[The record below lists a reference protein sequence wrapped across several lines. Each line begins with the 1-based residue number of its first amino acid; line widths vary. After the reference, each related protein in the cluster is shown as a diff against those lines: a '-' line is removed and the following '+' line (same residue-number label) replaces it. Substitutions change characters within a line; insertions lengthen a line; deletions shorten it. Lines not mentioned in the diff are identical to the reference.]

1 MKVFNAVKV
10 LGAACLFAGMAF
22 AQEKDYEVSFSN
34 ELSTD
39 TITYTK
45 AKGHEK
51 DSATVFAGVVEKA
64 EAGFESEKLS
74 FSVMGEWT
82 FEPVKSV
89 EDALDDN
96 DVKGN
101 KFTLT
106 DHDWFIEF
114 RPIKEFAIGWNDD
127 LFVSGSSLPVWDDD
141 IKAGNYTTNDGI
153 ALIARPVEGLT
164 IGAGLDKC
172 SFSGDDDDF
181 KPVINFGANYEYQ
194 DMFAAGVA
202 VQNVAGSAIKN
213 EEGDKELRKLTVGVF
228 ASITAVENLTLNL
241 GYTHNDYEGIDF
253 GLVNPFENFN
263 IIGQN
268 VATLGATY
276 EANGLSLAA
285 DAAFNFN
292 GADDTDEEGLTQFAE
307 ADENKN
313 RYDAY
318 FGLCVEYAITEQFTA
333 GVTGLVALD
342 LSSNDD
348 VFADKAD
355 LYFAVGP
362 AVKYALNDHNEFSV
376 GVNFEKA
383 GSDYQA
389 MNIPL
394 SWTYNF

>member
-1 MKVFNAVKV
+1 MKVFNAVKI
-10 LGAACLFAGMAF
+10 LSAACLFAGIAF

-34 ELSTD
+34 ELSSD

-51 DSATVFAGVVEKA
+51 DSATVFAGAVEKA
-64 EAGFESEKLS
+64 EASFESEKLS
-74 FSVMGEWT
+74 LGVMGEWT

-101 KFTLT
+101 QFTLT

-114 RPIKEFAIGWNDD
+114 RPIKELAIGWNDD

-153 ALIARPVEGLT
+153 AIIARPVEGLT
-164 IGAGLDKC
+164 IGAGLDQ
-172 SFSGDDDDF
+172 SAFSLDDDDF

-202 VQNVAGSAIKN
+202 VQNVAGSAIEN
-213 EEGDKELRKLTVGVF
+213 DDGDKELRKLTVGVF

-276 EANGLSLAA
+276 EAGPLSLAA
-285 DAAFNFN
+285 DMAFNFN
-292 GADDTDEEGLTQFAE
+292 GADDTDEEGLEAFAE
-307 ADENKN
+307 SDENK
-313 RYDAY
+313 YDAY
-318 FGLCVEYAITEQFTA
+318 FGLRAEYAVTEQITA

-348 VFADKAD
+348 VFEDKAD

-362 AVKYALNDHNEFSV
+362 AVKYALNDNNEFSL

-389 MNIPL
+389 INVPI

>member
-51 DSATVFAGVVEKA
+51 DSATVFAGIVEKA

-101 KFTLT
+101 QFTPT

-172 SFSGDDDDF
+172 SFGGDDDDY
-181 KPVINFGANYEYQ
+181 KPIINFGANYEYQ
-194 DMFAAGVA
+194 NMFAAGVA
-202 VQNVAGSAIKN
+202 VQNVAGSSVD
-213 EEGDKELRKLTVGVF
+213 GDKRKLTVGAF

-307 ADENKN
+307 ADEN

>member
-1 MKVFNAVKV
+1 MKFAVKV
-10 LGAACLFAGMAF
+10 LGAACLFAGLAF
-22 AQEKDYEVSFSN
+22 AQEKDYEVSFTN

-39 TITYTK
+39 TITSVK
-45 AKGHEK
+45 AKGFGAEK
-51 DSATVFAGVVEKA
+51 NSATVFAGIVEKA

-82 FEPVKSV
+82 FQPVKTV

-101 KFTLT
+101 QFILT

-114 RPIKEFAIGWNDD
+114 RPIKELAIGWNDD

-153 ALIARPVEGLT
+153 ALIARPVEGLS
-164 IGAGLDKC
+164 IGVGLDQ
-172 SFSGDDDDF
+172 SAFGLDNEDF
-181 KPVINFGANYEYQ
+181 KPVINLGANYSYQ
-194 DMFAAGVA
+194 ELFAVGVA
-202 VQNVAGSAIKN
+202 IRNVAGSTVFDDDDN
-213 EEGDKELRKLTVGVF
+213 EEARKLTFGAF
-228 ASITAVENLTLNL
+228 ASITAVENLVLNV
-241 GYTHNDYEGIDF
+241 GFTHNDYEGIDF
-253 GLVNPFENFN
+253 GLVDPFEMFN
-263 IIGQN
+263 ILGQN

-285 DAAFNFN
+285 DVAFNFN
-292 GADDTDEEGLTQFAE
+292 GADDTDEEGLEAFAE
-307 ADENKN
+307 ADGN

-318 FGLCVEYAITEQFTA
+318 FGLCAEYAITEQITA
-333 GVTGLVALD
+333 GLTGLVALD

-348 VFADKAD
+348 VFEDKAD

-362 AVKYALNDHNEFSV
+362 AVKYAFNDHNEFSV

>member
-1 MKVFNAVKV
+1 MKFAVKV

-22 AQEKDYEVSFSN
+22 AQEKEYEVSFSN

-39 TITYTK
+39 TITYAK
-45 AKGHEK
+45 AEGHEK
-51 DSATVFAGVVEKA
+51 DSATVFAGIVEKA

-82 FEPVKSV
+82 FQPVKTV
-89 EDALDDN
+89 EDALDDQ

-101 KFTLT
+101 QFTLT

-114 RPIKEFAIGWNDD
+114 RPISQFAIGWNDD

-141 IKAGNYTTNDGI
+141 IKAGNYTTNDGL
-153 ALIARPVEGLT
+153 ALIARPVEGLS
-164 IGAGLDKC
+164 IGVGLDQCSFGLDKPK
-172 SFSGDDDDF
+172 DKF
-181 KPVINFGANYEYQ
+181 KPLINFGANYSYQ
-194 DMFAAGVA
+194 ELFAAGVA
-202 VQNVAGSAIKN
+202 VQNVAGSSVLDDEGN
-213 EEGDKELRKLTVGVF
+213 EEERKLTFGVF

-253 GLVNPFENFN
+253 GLVDPFEMFN
-263 IIGQN
+263 IVGQN

-276 EANGLSLAA
+276 EAAGLSLAV

-292 GADDTDEEGLTQFAE
+292 GADDTDKEGLSQFAE
-307 ADENKN
+307 ADGN

-318 FGLCVEYAITEQFTA
+318 FGLCAEYAITEQFTA
-333 GVTGLVALD
+333 GVTGLIALD

-348 VFADKAD
+348 AFEDNAD
-355 LYFAVGP
+355 LYFAIGP
-362 AVKYALNDHNEFSV
+362 AVKYAFNDHNEFSL

-394 SWTYNF
+394 SWKYNF

>member
-51 DSATVFAGVVEKA
+51 DSATVFAGIVEKA

-164 IGAGLDKC
+164 IGAGLDQG
-172 SFSGDDDDF
+172 SFGGDDDDY
-181 KPVINFGANYEYQ
+181 KPIINFGANYEYQ

-202 VQNVAGSAIKN
+202 VQNVAGSSVD
-213 EEGDKELRKLTVGVF
+213 GDKRKLTVGAF

-241 GYTHNDYEGIDF
+241 GFTHNDYEGIDF

-307 ADENKN
+307 ADEN

>member
-10 LGAACLFAGMAF
+10 LGAACLFAGVVF

-51 DSATVFAGVVEKA
+51 DSATVFAGIVEKA

-82 FEPVKSV
+82 FEPEKSV

-101 KFTLT
+101 KFTRT

-164 IGAGLDKC
+164 IGAGLDQC
-172 SFSGDDDDF
+172 AFGGDDDDY

-202 VQNVAGSAIKN
+202 VQNVAGSSVD
-213 EEGDKELRKLTVGVF
+213 GDKRKLTVGAF

>member
-1 MKVFNAVKV
+1 
-10 LGAACLFAGMAF
+10 
-22 AQEKDYEVSFSN
+22 
-34 ELSTD
+34 
-39 TITYTK
+39 
-45 AKGHEK
+45 
-51 DSATVFAGVVEKA
+51 
-64 EAGFESEKLS
+64 
-74 FSVMGEWT
+74 
-82 FEPVKSV
+82 
-89 EDALDDN
+89 
-96 DVKGN
+96 
-101 KFTLT
+101 
-106 DHDWFIEF
+106 
-114 RPIKEFAIGWNDD
+114 
-127 LFVSGSSLPVWDDD
+127 
-141 IKAGNYTTNDGI
+141 
-153 ALIARPVEGLT
+153 
-164 IGAGLDKC
+164 
-172 SFSGDDDDF
+172 
-181 KPVINFGANYEYQ
+181 
-194 DMFAAGVA
+194 
-202 VQNVAGSAIKN
+202 
-213 EEGDKELRKLTVGVF
+213 DKELRKLTVGVF

-241 GYTHNDYEGIDF
+241 GYTHNDYEGLDF

-276 EANGLSLAA
+276 EAGPLSLAA
-285 DAAFNFN
+285 DMAFNFN
-292 GADDTDEEGLTQFAE
+292 GADDTDEEGLEAFAE
-307 ADENKN
+307 ADGN

>member
-51 DSATVFAGVVEKA
+51 DSATVFAGIVEKA

-114 RPIKEFAIGWNDD
+114 RPIKELAIGWNDD

-153 ALIARPVEGLT
+153 AIIARPVEGLT
-164 IGAGLDKC
+164 IGAGLDQ
-172 SFSGDDDDF
+172 SAFSLDDDDF

-202 VQNVAGSAIKN
+202 VQNVAGSAIEN

-276 EANGLSLAA
+276 EAGPLSLAA
-285 DAAFNFN
+285 DMAFNFN
-292 GADDTDEEGLTQFAE
+292 GADDTDEEGLEAFAE
-307 ADENKN
+307 SDEN

-318 FGLCVEYAITEQFTA
+318 FGLCAEYAVTEQITA
-333 GVTGLVALD
+333 GITGLVALD

-348 VFADKAD
+348 VFEDKAD

-362 AVKYALNDHNEFSV
+362 AVKYTLNDHNEFSL

-389 MNIPL
+389 INVPI

>member
-10 LGAACLFAGMAF
+10 LGAAYLFTGMAF

-39 TITYTK
+39 TVTYVK
-45 AKGHEK
+45 AEGHEK
-51 DSATVFAGVVEKA
+51 DSAKAFAGIVEKA
-64 EAGFESEKLS
+64 EASFESEKLS

-101 KFTLT
+101 QFTLT

-114 RPIKEFAIGWNDD
+114 RPIKELAIGWNDD

-153 ALIARPVEGLT
+153 VIIARPVEGLT
-164 IGAGLDKC
+164 IGAGLDQ
-172 SFSGDDDDF
+172 SAFSLDDDDF

-202 VQNVAGSAIKN
+202 VQNVAGSAIEN

-285 DAAFNFN
+285 DVAFNFN

-307 ADENKN
+307 ADEN

>member
-1 MKVFNAVKV
+1 
-10 LGAACLFAGMAF
+10 
-22 AQEKDYEVSFSN
+22 
-34 ELSTD
+34 
-39 TITYTK
+39 
-45 AKGHEK
+45 
-51 DSATVFAGVVEKA
+51 
-64 EAGFESEKLS
+64 
-74 FSVMGEWT
+74 MGEWT

-89 EDALDDN
+89 EDALDDK

-164 IGAGLDKC
+164 IGAGLDQ
-172 SFSGDDDDF
+172 SAFSLDDDDF

-202 VQNVAGSAIKN
+202 VQNVAGSSVD
-213 EEGDKELRKLTVGVF
+213 GDKRKLTVGAF
-228 ASITAVENLTLNL
+228 ASITAVENLTINL

-276 EANGLSLAA
+276 ETNGLSLAA

-307 ADENKN
+307 ADEN